1 MTVDRFLCRDCEQNL
16 KDAQLVYKKIPGTE
30 NADRCEW
37 CKARRYGAKYRIKY
51 GRR

>member
-1 MTVDRFLCRDCEQNL
+1 MTADRFLCKDHEQWL

-51 GRR
+51 GRG